1 VTSVAAA
8 FVGCKVNQADSDEAL
23 ARLCASGLSPAARDD
38 ADIVVVPLEHG
49 GGTKNKTLEAMAWAR
64 PVVGTPQA
72 FTGLAAAP
80 DNAFVVCALDAAAMA
95 ATLEE
100 LAHDPRRRAEMGAA
114 ARRHVLDYHGQ
125 ERVNELMH
133 GIYEQIER

>member
-1 VTSVAAA
+1 MAAGA
-8 FVGCKVNQADSDEAL
+8 SPDVVFCAD
-23 ARLCASGLSPAARDD
+23 AADLGPLYAA

-80 DNAFVVCALDAAAMA
+80 GNAFAVCPLDAAAMA
-95 ATLEE
+95 GTLEE
-100 LAHDPRRRAEMGAA
+100 LAHDPQRRAEMGAV
-114 ARRHVLDYHGQ
+114 ARRHVLEHHGQ

-133 GIYEQIER
+133 GIYEQIGSCARASQARP